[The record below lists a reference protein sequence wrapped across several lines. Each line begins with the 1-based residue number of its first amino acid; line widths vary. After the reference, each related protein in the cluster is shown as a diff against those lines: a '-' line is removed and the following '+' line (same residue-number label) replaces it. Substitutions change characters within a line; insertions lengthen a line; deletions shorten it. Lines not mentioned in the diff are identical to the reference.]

1 MIRDSDYDERH
12 TLAHSAQVSDVQEI
26 APHEIGDAAAHRSY
40 QETLLAYI
48 THASA
53 SLRSYTEIDA
63 LLVQIAIVVQDI
75 PGFHF
80 SALYLDDKQDFCQI
94 QVIPGNKPPQISY
107 PQECALPALVV
118 AECMHEAYRMGQAY
132 RIPADAPLYEYAPVK
147 QLLTSINIKK
157 SLALTPEQMGDVIIV
172 PLHGDTSSLLGF
184 LIFAGPKSETTA
196 YREAIPLLTIFANQI
211 AIIMERTHLH
221 EEIRR
226 ISEERVALIEVSHAL
241 SAPEALR
248 DLQTVYHTIYEQVQ
262 RLMPVDAFLIDR
274 YYSAQ
279 GILSKDYLVENGV
292 IYAPPD
298 DRYVPPFVNRFLW
311 EEKYSRVFSTAQEF
325 AAYQQNELADIRDT
339 SKHFWGQALHQNVQS
354 VMLLTLKYG
363 EEPVGLLIVQSNQTH
378 CYRQEHLNMLR
389 EIGMQAALAI
399 KSTHMYSELR
409 DALRQAQESERLK
422 NHFLMTASHE
432 LRTPLTAIQ
441 GYLELLENFSQT
453 LPGELKERFI
463 SNARR
468 ACEELVLLLGNVMD
482 ASRIDQD
489 KVELKPGSL
498 HIIEAVRTIIEI
510 LDPIITKERRPIEIQ
525 VPDQLYAWADD
536 LRLRQILLNLVGNA
550 LKYTPAPTSIAIR
563 AASMTYA
570 RLCQRFQ
577 ALREI
582 STLSN
587 KKRYVVITVQD
598 KGPGVAPEDQP
609 LLFTKFMRL
618 NDAINS
624 PQRGAGLGLYL
635 CRQLTEAMGGH
646 IWMESSGID
655 GEGATFMVT
664 LPLS

>member
-1 MIRDSDYDERH
+1 MIRDSDYDERQ
-12 TLAHSAQVSDVQEI
+12 TIAHCTQVPDVQTVT
-26 APHEIGDAAAHRSY
+26 PHEIGDVVALRSY

-48 THASA
+48 THANA
-53 SLRSYTEIDA
+53 LLRSYTEIDA
-63 LLVQIAIVVQDI
+63 LLRQLAIIVRDI

-80 SALYLDDKQDFCQI
+80 SALYLDDRQDFCQV
-94 QVIPGNKPPQISY
+94 QVVSDNQPTQISY

-118 AECMHEAYRMGQAY
+118 AECMHDTYRVGQAY
-132 RIPADAPLYEYAPVK
+132 RIPTDAPLYEYAPVK
-147 QLLTSINIKK
+147 QLLASVNIKK
-157 SLALTPEQMGDVIIV
+157 RLEISPEQMGEVIIV

-184 LIFAGPKSETTA
+184 LIFIGPKSEATA
-196 YREAIPLLTIFANQI
+196 CRETILLLTIFANQI

-262 RLMPVDAFLIDR
+262 RLMPVDSFVIDR
-274 YYSAQ
+274 YDGAQ
-279 GILSKDYLVENGV
+279 GILSRDYLVENGI
-292 IYAPPD
+292 IYAPPA
-298 DRYVPPFVNRFLW
+298 DRYVPPFVNSFLW
-311 EEKYSRVFSTAQEF
+311 EEKHSRVFSTAQEF
-325 AAYQQNELADIRDT
+325 AEYQQDELADIKDT
-339 SKHFWGQALHQNVQS
+339 TESTWGRAVPRNAQS
-354 VMLLTLKYG
+354 VMFLTLKYG
-363 EEPVGLLIVQSNQTH
+363 QEPVGLLIVQSNQMH
-378 CYRQEHLNMLR
+378 CYQQEHLNMLK
-389 EIGMQAALAI
+389 EIGIQAALAI

-432 LRTPLTAIQ
+432 LRTPLTAVQ
-441 GYLELLENFSQT
+441 GYLELLENFGQT
-453 LPGELKERFI
+453 LPAELKDRFI

-498 HIIEAVRTIIEI
+498 HIIEAVHTIIEI
-510 LDPIITKERRPIEIQ
+510 LDPIITKERRLIDIQ

-550 LKYTPAPTSIAIR
+550 LKYTPAPTSITIHAT
-563 AASMTYA
+563 SMTYA
-570 RLCQRFQ
+570 KLCQRFQ
-577 ALREI
+577 ALQQV
-582 STLSN
+582 STLSTE
-587 KKRYVVITVQD
+587 KRYAVITVQD

-646 IWMESSGID
+646 IWMKSTGID
-655 GEGATFMVT
+655 GEGATFMVA
-664 LPLS
+664 LPFS